1 MRPAELSNGGG
12 VAMTAGSVGTVP
24 GPAATNGAVSWER
37 AGLNGSLTPF
47 FQTEPNPDA
56 TRRLLLFFFY
66 FAPSAEVGALRWL
79 SLTRFGAAR
88 GWSTDVVT
96 LHPDFMGT
104 LDPARL
110 SQLPPGVRLF
120 GFSGDNPAWY
130 RTMLTAWR
138 MLGRGS
144 DRPQQA
150 QTLAGHLD
158 RSTITEPL
166 RSTAGLGWQRAFR
179 SRVHFALSDM
189 LTRRAAVLG
198 SALARRDRY
207 DVVVSSGPPHSA
219 HESARRVASH
229 ARLPFVMDMR
239 DPWSDE
245 SAIPEEFAS
254 DVWRRETQT
263 RERDCVSSAHMVV
276 VTSKAHEDLQVGKYP
291 ALRGRIATVMNG
303 ADSDP
308 LPAPAVGEKFVIAFT
323 GMIYLGRNP
332 RPLFRAAARVAQ
344 ATGASPNDFS
354 VEFMGDDSCDGVP
367 LTSIAAEEGLGAY
380 FHSHGFRPRR
390 EALELLA
397 RASLLVSLPL
407 RTEMTLPAKLFEY
420 TRFDAWLLALADSK
434 SATARLLEGTDA
446 DVVAAGDTDAIEKVI
461 AERYAEFRAGVR
473 PVALNRDGRFDRTTQ
488 SARLFG
494 VLEELTAAPTR
505 R

>member
-1 MRPAELSNGGG
+1 
-12 VAMTAGSVGTVP
+12 MTAGSVGTVA
-24 GPAATNGAVSWER
+24 GDGVTNGFVSWER
-37 AGLNGSLTPF
+37 AALDGSKTPF
-47 FQTEPNPDA
+47 FQTDPNPDA

-79 SLTRFGAAR
+79 SLSRFGAAR
-88 GWSTDVVT
+88 GWAMDVVT
-96 LHPDFMGT
+96 LHPDFMGM

-110 SQLPPGVRLF
+110 SQLPPGIRLF

-138 MLGRGS
+138 MLGRNS
-144 DRPQQA
+144 ERPQQTS
-150 QTLAGHLD
+150 TLPGHLD
-158 RSTITEPL
+158 RSDVTEPL
-166 RSTAGLGWQRAFR
+166 RAPAGLDWQRAFR
-179 SRVHFALSDM
+179 SRVHFRLSDM
-189 LTRRAAVLG
+189 LARRAANLG
-198 SALARRDRY
+198 STLFRRERY
-207 DVVVSSGPPHSA
+207 DVIVSSGPPHSA
-219 HESARRVASH
+219 HESARRVASQ
-229 ARLPFVMDMR
+229 AGLPFVMDMR

-245 SAIPEEFAS
+245 SAVPEEFAS
-254 DVWRRETQT
+254 AIWRRETQT
-263 RERDCVSSAHMVV
+263 RERDCVASARVVV
-276 VTSKAHEDLQVGKYP
+276 VTSKAHEDLQVAKYP
-291 ALRGRIATVMNG
+291 ALRGRITTVMNG
-303 ADSDP
+303 ADADP
-308 LPAPAVGEKFVIAFT
+308 LPAPAVERKFVIAFT

-332 RPLFRAAARVAQ
+332 RPLFRAAARVAR
-344 ATGASPNDFS
+344 ATGATPNDFF

-367 LTSIAAEEGLGAY
+367 LTTIAAEEGLGAHFRSY
-380 FHSHGFRPRR
+380 GFRPRR

-446 DVVAAGDTDAIEKVI
+446 DVVAAGDTDAMEKVI

-488 SARLFG
+488 SARLFD
-494 VLEELTAAPTR
+494 VLEELTSAPTR